1 MELNYNP
8 FSLEGKTILI
18 TGASSGIGKAT
29 AIECSKMG
37 AKVILT
43 GRDEQRLQETYHQL
57 SGIGHLYFS
66 KDISNYEGIIQLVE
80 LLPQI
85 NGLLNNAGITITKP
99 ISYIS
104 QKDLDEL
111 MSINLL
117 TPIQLVNLLVKKKKL
132 LKGGSVVFTS
142 SIAKNMV
149 SPGNSM
155 YAASK
160 GGLSA
165 FMKGAAVEL
174 AAKSIRCNAILPGMV
189 ETDILKKRG
198 TVNEEQLNINRQLY
212 PLKRFGDSRDIAL
225 LAVYL
230 FSDASSFMTGTELV
244 IDGGRMLK

>member
-29 AIECSKMG
+29 AIECSRMG

-57 SGIGHLYFS
+57 SGTGHQFCS

-80 LLPQI
+80 MIPQI
-85 NGLLNNAGITITKP
+85 NGLFNNAGITITKP
-99 ISYIS
+99 VSFIP
-104 QKDLDEL
+104 QKDLEDL
-111 MSINLL
+111 LSINLL
-117 TPIQLVNLLVKKKKL
+117 APIMLTSLLVKKKKL

-142 SIAKNMV
+142 SIAKDIV

-174 AAKSIRCNAILPGMV
+174 SAKSIRCNAILPGMV
-189 ETDILKKRG
+189 ETDILKKKEA
-198 TVNEEQLNINRQLY
+198 VNEEQLAINRQLY